1 MQLPNSFV
9 AVGVLMTA
17 LSVMNDP
24 KIEMEQ
30 DVILT
35 ELSEKSK
42 FSKIEIQNMSVNI
55 KKFMRNFES

>member
-1 MQLPNSFV
+1 
-9 AVGVLMTA
+9 MTA